1 MLKGYAP
8 ITQTLLGTLFT
19 WGLTAL
25 GAALVIFIR
34 GKHRKLLDSSLGFAA
49 GVMIA
54 ASYWSLLSPAI
65 EMAKESKLYGAE
77 GEFAFVPVGIGFL
90 LGAAFVY
97 GTDVLIST
105 LGIQSPNVLLAMQS
119 VGTKQRSKTLAKLK
133 SDEDLDDNHLVS
145 EKQNSGRNKYS
156 HNESTTI
163 DGFYEQSTR
172 RRPTSG
178 IQRPTDSGEIGT
190 LYEDP
195 GNESKN
201 NQWRRI
207 LLLVIAITVHNIPE
221 GLAVGVGFG
230 AIGSSVSATFESARN
245 LAIGIG
251 IQNFPEGLAVSLP
264 LQASGVSTLKSFWYG
279 QLSGMVEPIAG
290 ILGAVGVSLAAP
302 TLPYALAFAAG
313 AMIYVVIDDIIPEA
327 QQSGNGKL
335 ASWSAVV
342 GFLVM
347 MSLDV
352 GLG

>member
-1 MLKGYAP
+1 MIKGYAP

-119 VGTKQRSKTLAKLK
+119 VG
-133 SDEDLDDNHLVS
+133 
-145 EKQNSGRNKYS
+145 
-156 HNESTTI
+156 
-163 DGFYEQSTR
+163 FYEQSTR

-178 IQRPTDSGEIGT
+178 IQRPTESGEIGT
-190 LYEDP
+190 IYEDP

-335 ASWSAVV
+335 ASWSSVV